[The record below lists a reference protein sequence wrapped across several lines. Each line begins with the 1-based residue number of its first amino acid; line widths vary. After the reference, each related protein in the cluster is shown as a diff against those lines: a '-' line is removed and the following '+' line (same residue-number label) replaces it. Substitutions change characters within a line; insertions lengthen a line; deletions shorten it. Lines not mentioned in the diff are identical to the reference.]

1 MPKAAAHAHL
11 SLSAIASK
19 RREMIENA
27 FSTVVNMRGGELSRR
42 AEPFPMT
49 GRVHK
54 ALGTIIH
61 ASIPDV
67 SIGEIVELQS
77 EGSSPPLLAECIGFL
92 DRHALL
98 SPIGETLGVSH
109 LTEVRRTSA
118 RQQVPVSEGLVGR
131 VLDGLGQPIDG
142 KGPISPEAHYDLY
155 ADPPPA
161 LSRQI
166 INSPLSLGVRA
177 LDGLL
182 TCGEGQRMGIFAA
195 AGVGKSVLLS
205 MLARAADADVIVL
218 ALIGERGREVREF
231 IELGLGEGR
240 ERCVTVVATSDQ
252 SAMERLKAALTATA
266 VAEYFRDKGRKVL
279 FLMDSVTRFARA
291 AREIGLAA
299 GDPPTRRGY
308 PPSVFTLLPK
318 LMERTGMGSTGS
330 ITALY
335 TVLMEGEDLTDP
347 IAEEVRSILDGHIV
361 LSQKMAAVS
370 HYPAI
375 DILASKSRVMPL
387 VTSVKHRQWAA
398 RVVSWLATYAEN
410 ELLLRVGEYQRGNDA
425 DLDEAIDRRPE
436 ITAFLRQ
443 DWAVLEEFDTTLGK
457 LQELVE

>member
-1 MPKAAAHAHL
+1 MPESDHTHPG
-11 SLSAIASK
+11 LSALASS
-19 RREMIENA
+19 RREMIAQA
-27 FSTVVNMRGGELSRR
+27 FTNIVNMRASKSFNR
-42 AEPFPMT
+42 AQPFPMT

-67 SIGEIVELQS
+67 SIGEIVELHS
-77 EGSSPPLLAECIGFL
+77 GGSSPPLLAECIGFL
-92 DRHALL
+92 HRHALL

-109 LTEVRRTSA
+109 LTEVRRTSS
-118 RQQVPVSEGLVGR
+118 RQQVPVCEGLIGR

-142 KGPISPEAHYDLY
+142 KGPIAPEAHYDLY

-166 INSPLSLGVRA
+166 INAPLSLGVRA

-205 MLARAADADVIVL
+205 MLARAADADVIIL

-252 SAMERLKAALTATA
+252 SAMERLKAAFTATA

-279 FLMDSVTRFARA
+279 LLMDSVTRFARA
-291 AREIGLAA
+291 VREIGLAA
-299 GDPPTRRGY
+299 GEPPTRRGY
-308 PPSVFTLLPK
+308 PPSVFTVLPR
-318 LMERTGMGSTGS
+318 LMERTGMGSVGS

-361 LSQKMAAVS
+361 LSQKLASAS

-387 VTSVKHRQWAA
+387 VTSAEHQQWAA
-398 RVVSWLATYAEN
+398 RVVSWLATYAES
-410 ELLLRVGEYQRGNDA
+410 ELLLRVGEYQRGNDPA
-425 DLDEAIDRRPE
+425 LDEAIDRRPE
-436 ITAFLRQ
+436 IVAFLRQ
-443 DWAVLEEFDTTLGK
+443 DWTVLESFDTTLGR
-457 LQELVE
+457 LRGLVE